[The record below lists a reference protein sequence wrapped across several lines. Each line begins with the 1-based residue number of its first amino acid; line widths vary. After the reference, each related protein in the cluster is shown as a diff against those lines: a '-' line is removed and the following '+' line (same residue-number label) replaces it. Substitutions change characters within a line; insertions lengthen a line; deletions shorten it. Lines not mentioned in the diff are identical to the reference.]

1 MEFPGGSVINNPSVN
16 TRDACSIPSLG
27 ICPGKGNDNPFLSI
41 LAWEIPWTEGLTG
54 YIQSMRLQSQTQ
66 LND

>member
-41 LAWEIPWTEGLTG
+41 LAWEIPWTEEAGKLHTVHEVAE
-54 YIQSMRLQSQTQ
+54 SDTTE
-66 LND
+66 